1 MRTLRKLQNADLC
14 SKNGH
19 YLVMVDQFSGWP
31 QVVAFPDENTTTHR
45 LINAFCQ
52 FFTNVGA
59 PVKIWTDNGWQFV
72 AAEFQKF
79 PEGLGHNARHVIP
92 SLRTVEL
99 VSWNGGEDDEEV
111 KCSGGNF
118 RTPSQPIGERS
129 PLNGRWK
136 QTSSKKKRGER
147 KTSKIDQLSVI
158 LVCYLTYQKQTTKSL
173 QSRNNHL
180 LGKTC
185 NVVEIAWFVHLTSA
199 SNFPMLIISMPIAVI
214 GYSPFS
220 WVCYRELILVN
231 LFWDNVNFGSHIG

>member
-1 MRTLRKLQNADLC
+1 MRRFQESKQEHYPSDIWNNSTFSVRPRNTPGDEIFYGDGRPKRISSGSTRWTVMRTLRKLQNADLC

-19 YLVMVDQFSGWP
+19 YLVMVDQFNGWP

-45 LINAFCQ
+45 LINAFRQ

-136 QTSSKKKRGER
+136 QTSSKKSEVSER
-147 KTSKIDQLSVI
+147 PPK
-158 LVCYLTYQKQTTKSL
+158 
-173 QSRNNHL
+173 
-180 LGKTC
+180 
-185 NVVEIAWFVHLTSA
+185 
-199 SNFPMLIISMPIAVI
+199 
-214 GYSPFS
+214 
-220 WVCYRELILVN
+220 
-231 LFWDNVNFGSHIG
+231 